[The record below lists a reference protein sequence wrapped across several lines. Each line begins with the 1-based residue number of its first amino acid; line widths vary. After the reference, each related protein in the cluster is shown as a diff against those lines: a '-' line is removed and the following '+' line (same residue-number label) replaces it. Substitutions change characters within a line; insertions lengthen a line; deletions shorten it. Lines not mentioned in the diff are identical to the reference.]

1 MATSGSCDVLSG
13 IIANAVLSTPEYSY
27 TYTDEEKK
35 CANQAQ
41 LENVARGVLLHALA
55 GEAARDVNGNNSMS
69 ATDIVKGIGIVLK

>member
-1 MATSGSCDVLSG
+1 MATAGSGDVLSG

-41 LENVARGVLLHALA
+41 LENVAREEYYFTHLQEKLQ
-55 GEAARDVNGNNSMS
+55 E
-69 ATDIVKGIGIVLK
+69 T